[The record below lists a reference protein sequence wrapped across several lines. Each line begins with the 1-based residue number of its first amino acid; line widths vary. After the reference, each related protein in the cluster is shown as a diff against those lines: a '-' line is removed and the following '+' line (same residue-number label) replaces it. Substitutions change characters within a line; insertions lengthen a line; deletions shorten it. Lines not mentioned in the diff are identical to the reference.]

1 MAISRAMLFLQAQ
14 LQQAIYKNES
24 LIEENARLK
33 EELAFFK
40 KLYNDSKEA
49 IDSATEK
56 IDNVLEV
63 VSDDRKTKNEKGLQ
77 GNKEV
82 ERVQKGTKRKTKSG
96 PDNKSTSDK
105 NVQFTS

>member
-14 LQQAIYKNES
+14 LQQAIYKNEA
-24 LIEENARLK
+24 LIEENERLK

-40 KLYNDSKEA
+40 KLYNDSKEV

-63 VSDDRKTKNEKGLQ
+63 VSDDRKAKNEKGLQ
-77 GNKEV
+77 SNKKV
-82 ERVQKGTKRKTKSG
+82 EGVQKRTKRKTKG
-96 PDNKSTSDK
+96 RPDNKSASDK
-105 NVQFTS
+105 NV